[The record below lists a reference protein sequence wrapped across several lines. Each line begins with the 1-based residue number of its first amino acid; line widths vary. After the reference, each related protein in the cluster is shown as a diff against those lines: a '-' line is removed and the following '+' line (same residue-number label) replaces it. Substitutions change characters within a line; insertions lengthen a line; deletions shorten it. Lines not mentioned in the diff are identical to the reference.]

1 MRALLELYRANLTE
15 FLSNRRALGL
25 TVAFPVFFIVIFGLV
40 FTNQDKQDAKIGI
53 ALEDDG
59 PIGEGIATAIEKLK
73 DAGASGGATGTVA
86 SADTDANPFSSLTT
100 ERGDRATLLER
111 QRAGQ
116 VDAVVVIPAGLT
128 AAAGTGQ
135 PAEVEM
141 HIDPGRQTLIPF
153 LQGAMSG
160 VLDALDARVTGHNQ
174 VLNLRR
180 VDTNARDLRTIDRLL
195 PGILAM
201 SLMQLGLFA
210 TAQPLIALRVG
221 GVLKRLGATP
231 LRRSTLLVAYVA
243 LRLTIAV
250 LQTALILLI
259 GLFLFKVK
267 VVGSW
272 WSVSAWL
279 LLGTLMF
286 LALGFFMAA
295 VAKNEESAIAA
306 ANVINI
312 PMLLLSGVFFPV
324 NHLPVWLDRFVIP
337 LVPLNYLAD
346 ALRQVMVGDTPQ
358 HTLQTNALALGAWV
372 IGLTLLAIWQFRWE
386 ESR

>member
-40 FTNQDKQDAKIGI
+40 FTNQDKQDAKIGV

-59 PIGEGIATAIEKLK
+59 SVGEGIAKAIEELPK
-73 DAGASGGATGTVA
+73 AGASGGNTGKAA
-86 SADTDANPFSSLTT
+86 SDDSDGNPFSSLKIS
-100 ERGDRATLLER
+100 RGRRADLLEQ
-111 QRAGQ
+111 QRVGQ
-116 VDAVVVIPAGLT
+116 LDAVVIIPTGLST
-128 AAAGTGQ
+128 AVGTGQ
-135 PAEVEM
+135 PVTVEM

-153 LQGAMSG
+153 LQGALGG
-160 VLDALDARVTGHNQ
+160 VLDALDAKVTGHAQ

-259 GLFLFKVK
+259 GILAFKVK

-272 WSVSAWL
+272 WSVAGWL
-279 LLGTLMF
+279 FLGTLMF
-286 LALGFFMAA
+286 LALGFFLAA

-306 ANVINI
+306 ANVINL

-324 NHLPVWLDRFVIP
+324 NHLPKFIDQFLIP
-337 LVPLNYLAD
+337 LIPLNYLAD
-346 ALRQVMVGDTPQ
+346 ALRQIMVGDTPQ
-358 HTLQTNALALGAWV
+358 HTLQINALALGVWIA
-372 IGLTLLAIWQFRWE
+372 ILTAGAIWFFRWE

>member
-1 MRALLELYRANLTE
+1 MRALFELYRANLTE

-53 ALEDDG
+53 ALEDNG

-100 ERGDRATLLER
+100 ERGDRATLLEH
-111 QRAGQ
+111 QRLGQ
-116 VDAVVVIPAGLT
+116 LDAVVVIPAGLT
-128 AAAGTGQ
+128 AAAGAGQ

-141 HIDPGRQTLIPF
+141 HIDPSRQTLIPF
-153 LQGAMSG
+153 LQGAMGG
-160 VLDALDARVTGHNQ
+160 VLDALDAGITGHAQ
-174 VLNLRR
+174 VLSLRR

-272 WSVSAWL
+272 WSVAAWL

-295 VAKNEESAIAA
+295 VSKNEVSAIAT

-358 HTLQTNALALGAWV
+358 HTLQTNALALGAWA
-372 IGLTLLAIWQFRWE
+372 IGLSAAAIVFFRWE

>member
-59 PIGEGIATAIEKLK
+59 PIGEGIAGAIEKLRE
-73 DAGASGGATGTVA
+73 AGASGQATGTVA
-86 SADTDANPFSSLTT
+86 SADTDANPFSSLST
-100 ERGDRATLLER
+100 ERGTRAVLLER

-116 VDAVVVIPAGLT
+116 LDAVVVIPAGLT
-128 AAAGTGQ
+128 ATAGAGQ
-135 PAEVEM
+135 SVEVEM
-141 HIDPGRQTLIPF
+141 HIDPGRQTLIPV
-153 LQGAMSG
+153 LEGARAG
-160 VLDALDARVTGHNQ
+160 VRDALDARVTGHVQ
-174 VLNLRR
+174 VLNLKR

-272 WSVSAWL
+272 WSVAAWL

-372 IGLTLLAIWQFRWE
+372 IGLSLAAVWFFRWE

>member
-1 MRALLELYRANLTE
+1 MRALFELYRANLTE

-25 TVAFPVFFIVIFGLV
+25 TIAFPVFFIVIFGLV

-59 PIGEGIATAIEKLK
+59 PVGEGIATAIEKLK
-73 DAGASGGATGTVA
+73 QAGASGGTTGTVA
-86 SADTDANPFSSLTT
+86 SADTDANPFSSLST
-100 ERGDRATLLER
+100 ERGTRATLLER
-111 QRAGQ
+111 QRLGQ
-116 VDAVVVIPAGLT
+116 LDAVVVIPAGLT
-128 AAAGTGQ
+128 AGAGSGK
-135 PAEVEM
+135 PVEVEM
-141 HIDPGRQTLIPF
+141 HIDPSRQTLIPF
-153 LQGAMSG
+153 LQGAMAG
-160 VLDALDARVTGHNQ
+160 VLEALDANLTGHTAL
-174 VLNLRR
+174 LNLKR

-272 WSVSAWL
+272 WSVAAWL

-295 VAKNEESAIAA
+295 VSKNEESAIAT

-372 IGLTLLAIWQFRWE
+372 VGLTAAAIFFFRWE